1 MRDPS
6 LPTAPTGQRSGHAA
20 VIVDEAQVLDIL
32 AGSTWWTLYRAQ
44 HEPTGRIRV
53 LAVHVR
59 GDRVSVACDDSAD
72 AAALAALFTDRGL
85 PETAVSV
92 AA

>member
-6 LPTAPTGQRSGHAA
+6 LPTAPTEQHSGHAA
-20 VIVDEAQVLDIL
+20 VIVDEAQVLDVL
-32 AGSTWWTLYRAQ
+32 VGGTWWTLYRAQ

-53 LAVHVR
+53 LTVHAR
-59 GDRVSVACDDSAD
+59 GDRVCVACDTAAD
-72 AAALAALFTDRGL
+72 AEALAAMFTGRGL